1 MHWHQLG
8 RVQIAP
14 RLVWLSIDCADGIA
28 TVCCSPLPE
37 KMAKEVRDGL
47 LVLQVTD
54 ARVMLMKHTSAFN
67 L

>member
-14 RLVWLSIDCADGIA
+14 RLVWLSIDCVDGIA
-28 TVCCSPLPE
+28 TVCRSPSPE
-37 KMAKEVRDGL
+37 KMAKEVRDWL

-54 ARVMLMKHTSAFN
+54 ARIILMKHTSAFN
-67 L
+67 P